1 MSAKPLEQIKKAI
14 LELTFEQRADL
25 AEWMLGTADDDDWD
39 RQMRADAAA
48 GKFDKI
54 IREVDEAAKRGELR
68 DMP

>member
-25 AEWMLGTADDDDWD
+25 AEWMLSTADDDDWD